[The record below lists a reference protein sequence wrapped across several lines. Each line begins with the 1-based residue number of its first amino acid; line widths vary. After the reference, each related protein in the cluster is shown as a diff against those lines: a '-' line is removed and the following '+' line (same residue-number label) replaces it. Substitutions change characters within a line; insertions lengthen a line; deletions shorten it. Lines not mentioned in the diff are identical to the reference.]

1 MKREEKGSQGGVYLL
16 RKKAERIESVEAE
29 DQQEALAKA
38 FALYE
43 IPEAERFKISVKRD

>member
-1 MKREEKGSQGGVYLL
+1 VKREGKAGQGGVYLL
-16 RKKAERIESVEAE
+16 RKKAERIESAEAE

-43 IPEAERFKISVKRD
+43 ICEAERFKISVQRD